1 MDGFT
6 VLLIVGALLYVV
18 YTVAYRTGHEDGFN
32 TGVCDTLD
40 VLVHRKF
47 ITDDD
52 IDLLNRGETALSRKR
67 STDE

>member
-18 YTVAYRTGHEDGFN
+18 YTVAYKTGHEDGFN

-40 VLVHRKF
+40 ILEHKK
-47 ITDDD
+47 IY
-52 IDLLNRGETALSRKR
+52 NR
-67 STDE
+67 